1 MLYFGL
7 TSHLSNNIML
17 LFGLGLICYAYGLP
31 TTLYTRLASETAYAT
46 QCANGIATS
55 VLRGLYPIIT
65 TLSIRVSYTEQVS
78 LDIVYWHQVYQ
89 D

>member
-1 MLYFGL
+1 
-7 TSHLSNNIML
+7 ML

-55 VLRGLYPIIT
+55 VLRGFNI
-65 TLSIRVSYTEQVS
+65 Q
-78 LDIVYWHQVYQ
+78 
-89 D
+89 